1 MQSNSNMAIKHN
13 SDSLETKTFI
23 SNSVKKH
30 RNTSTKCKL
39 SLVDQ
44 FDHHRLADRLD
55 HHRSIGATNIYYKTK
70 RRKLNNGD

>member
-1 MQSNSNMAIKHN
+1 MQSRLNITFEHNSNSSA
-13 SDSLETKTFI
+13 TKTLT

-30 RNTSTKCKL
+30 RNTSTKCKP

-55 HHRSIGATNIYYKTK
+55 HHRSIGTTNVYYKSK
-70 RRKLNNGD
+70 RRKLSGSD